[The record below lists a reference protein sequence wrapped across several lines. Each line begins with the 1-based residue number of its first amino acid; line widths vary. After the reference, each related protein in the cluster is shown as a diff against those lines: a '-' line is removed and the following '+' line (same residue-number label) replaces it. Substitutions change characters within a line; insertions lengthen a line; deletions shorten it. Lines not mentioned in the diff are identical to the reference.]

1 LSHVDSDSCCNSC
14 CCSCCTATVVAVT
27 DHAANVRCSVAENGA
42 ALNVSAVQANAAVAR
57 RSSDVAAGL
66 RDSSRYGVAD
76 PAANDA
82 ANPGCGFRR
91 YRARHDCDRWIVVVG
106 AIDPVGLDCAADSD
120 HANVRLA
127 GFDHYVAVVHGAAAL
142 IVAALHDVADQ
153 FAGRFHVAAV
163 PISAGSRCA
172 IARLA
177 VELRDAV
184 DLALDF
190 DAPGANA
197 VPALVTAFAVPG
209 AADLSAAGVPDSDD
223 PVPDVAVPSA
233 AVAAVVA
240 AVAAVE
246 VAGQSDALH
255 GESGVLVVVVRA
267 EPDFPDYALLHDRVG
282 PERSRRWLRSEA
294 SR

>member
-1 LSHVDSDSCCNSC
+1 
-14 CCSCCTATVVAVT
+14 
-27 DHAANVRCSVAENGA
+27 
-42 ALNVSAVQANAAVAR
+42 
-57 RSSDVAAGL
+57 
-66 RDSSRYGVAD
+66 
-76 PAANDA
+76 
-82 ANPGCGFRR
+82 
-91 YRARHDCDRWIVVVG
+91 CDRWIVVVG
-106 AIDPVGLDCAADSD
+106 AIDPVGLDYAADSD

-127 GFDHYVAVVHGAAAL
+127 EFDRYVAVVHGAAAL
-142 IVAALHDVADQ
+142 IAAALHDVADQ

-172 IARLA
+172 VARLA

-209 AADLSAAGVPDSDD
+209 AADLNAAGVPDSDD
-223 PVPDVAVPSA
+223 PVPDVAVPSVVAVVA
-233 AVAAVVA
+233 AVAA